1 LISAI
6 LTVLV
11 NLKYADTLM
20 HSIVK
25 LRSLF
30 SLILVAIFNHILL
43 AERIPTENGIVY
55 GVAARQQ
62 LTMDYYAPQGAGP
75 HPAVII
81 IHSGGFVAGDS
92 RSSSETYCA
101 DFLVPAGYAVFSIN
115 YRLAPKF
122 SYPAP
127 IQDVERVIRFVR
139 ANAHRWDVDPAH
151 LALIGGSA
159 GGYLGAMAG
168 LEQAQGNETAS
179 DPVDRECARVQAV
192 VSLYGLTGFEN
203 IKLSKNEHL
212 LLDPFIRQ
220 KGKAA
225 ALREASPAHLAT
237 KTSPP
242 FLQIIGDKDEYFG
255 LSTVTE
261 FDQKLRD
268 VGVSS
273 TVIVIPG
280 GTHGTSDWY
289 RIPNAPDW
297 ERRMTEWLN
306 AMLFHAGPI
315 GEGIKIRQPT
325 PQLPSSRQVFCSLSR

>member
-1 LISAI
+1 
-6 LTVLV
+6 
-11 NLKYADTLM
+11 M
-20 HSIVK
+20 HFIVK

-30 SLILVAIFNHILL
+30 SLILVAIFSHILL

-55 GVAARQQ
+55 GVAAQQQ

-127 IQDVERVIRFVR
+127 IQDVERAIRFVR
-139 ANAHRWDVDPAH
+139 ANAHRWDVDPAR

-179 DPVDRECARVQAV
+179 DPVDRVSARVQAV

-203 IKLSKNEHL
+203 VKLSKNEHL
-212 LLDPFIRQ
+212 LLDPLIRQ

-225 ALREASPAHLAT
+225 ALREASPAHLAS

-255 LSTVTE
+255 LSTATE
-261 FDQKLRD
+261 FDQRLREA
-268 VGVSS
+268 GVSS
-273 TVIVIPG
+273 IVIVIPG

-289 RIPNAPDW
+289 RIPNVPDW

-306 AMLFHAGPI
+306 AMLFHSGPI
-315 GEGIKIRQPT
+315 GEGIQRRQPT
-325 PQLPSSRQVFCSLSR
+325 PQVPSSR

>member
-1 LISAI
+1 
-6 LTVLV
+6 
-11 NLKYADTLM
+11 M
-20 HSIVK
+20 PSIVQ
-25 LRSLF
+25 LRSLL
-30 SLILVAIFNHILL
+30 SLIVVAICSHILL
-43 AERIPTENGIVY
+43 AERNPTESGIVY
-55 GVAARQQ
+55 GVAAQQQ
-62 LTMDYYAPQGAGP
+62 LTMDYYAPSGMGP
-75 HPAVII
+75 HPAAII

-127 IQDVERVIRFVR
+127 IQDVERAIRFVR
-139 ANAHRWDVDPAH
+139 ANAHRWDVDPVRI
-151 LALIGGSA
+151 ALIGGSA

-179 DPVDRECARVQAV
+179 DPVDRESARVQAV

-203 IKLSKNEHL
+203 VKLSKNEHF
-212 LLDPFIRQ
+212 LLDPLIRQ
-220 KGKAA
+220 KGQAA

-237 KTSPP
+237 TTSPP
-242 FLQIIGDKDEYFG
+242 FLQIIGDKDEYFQ

-261 FDQKLRD
+261 FDRKLRNA
-268 VGVSS
+268 GVSS

-280 GTHGTSDWY
+280 GNHGTYNWY
-289 RIPNAPDW
+289 QLPNVPDW

-306 AMLFHAGPI
+306 ATLSHSGPI
-315 GEGIKIRQPT
+315 GEGIQRRQPT
-325 PQLPSSRQVFCSLSR
+325 PQARSSK